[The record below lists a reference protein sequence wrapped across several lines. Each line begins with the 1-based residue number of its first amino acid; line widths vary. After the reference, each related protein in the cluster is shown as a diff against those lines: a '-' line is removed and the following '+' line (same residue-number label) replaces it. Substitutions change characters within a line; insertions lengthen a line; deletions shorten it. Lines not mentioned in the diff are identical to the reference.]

1 MQEHTRFQ
9 EALLRRAAEG
19 KLEARAV
26 ARVLAPQ
33 PSADGPGDVAALLD
47 WLEGLG
53 TPEAEVLADGLCPE
67 RCAEIR
73 RLPADAVLPGLPPDA
88 VRRFF
93 ADEGLTETLNA
104 ALAGQL
110 DRIALD
116 SRGVGGAA
124 AAKLRE
130 QEAAWQ
136 AKLAANPAVWERI
149 LPPRAL
155 AELVLS
161 DSGCWERWSTEEQER
176 LGRFAAQLPGAAE
189 PAARTA
195 ADWRFRLRGCTSR
208 ADARKLVDELC
219 LWPTRELAELLP
231 AVLEEPWQR
240 RRAMQ
245 ILAWRF
251 GRGDTD
257 TWEGLSRWLAEQSE
271 RWRQIRGE
279 LATLQLAR
287 AGELL
292 LLWCD
297 GREDVPRDILELLR
311 KPYAG
316 VVAKNRLHGL
326 RFRYA
331 ALLSAEDMAKLDYV
345 VPTAVFAQPP
355 AETPPASVP
364 VLRVK
369 PQPVPAAPPEPAQP
383 ATPTLWQQH
392 LRPFLTENWLL
403 VAGILGVLAG
413 VSVLVYRYWQSTWLI
428 RYTVVQ
434 GLLLAGTILPDRL
447 GVWLEKRDAKLRD
460 TAMTLTGATVL
471 LVPLNVLCPIMLVGG
486 EGGLGRLLAS
496 LLGVGLLLGFG
507 WWLQGVLARSVPGF
521 GRRFGL
527 ALSAMHGAGF
537 GTLLLMS
544 LLGCVPTFLGI
555 LPYLLFAACAVMVW
569 TVPKTVASRQA
580 KVFFGVTLAGTFLQ
594 LLAWGH
600 LLAKAPFA
608 GAVWAPL
615 TVLIGG
621 LGLLADCRFGEA
633 TEEERAIPG
642 RIAFA
647 GFAVVLLGLLLSLA
661 HPWLR
666 PLVFLLAGQIWLRY
680 GLGRPHPAHAWIGIS
695 LTALGV
701 LAVAY
706 VPSWPTVWR
715 PVVPLFAAI
724 VLEPTFWR
732 RRDHAFSRCLH
743 EALAGVQSV
752 FAGMAVVAAVLSQLH
767 YRSEPR
773 IALLVVALATGL
785 FAWFAR
791 RERNSRWVRAAAIV
805 AVVALPYAGFADT
818 LGNFWKANT
827 MAFGLGLLAWLWIGL
842 VQWRRQVDYLR
853 ASRSTVLVLY
863 GGFAM
868 TAMSVR
874 LLLQRLEPEA
884 GLVWYWMDLMGP
896 VLMLGALVLATWW
909 SRSLLP
915 AGMAAVVGAI
925 FAPAMKEF
933 LIQVFPWI
941 VWRSGL
947 GSSLWALG
955 LIGLCFRLRD
965 EARLRDLG
973 PGDGWWETSRFP
985 WIRTDHT
992 LFTLPAFLTAL
1003 FLCVR
1008 VDAYIWLWRLSHS
1021 LMVWRTCLALSLT
1034 GVAWLAAAVYL
1045 ERVNKSWQRWCAYL
1059 GCFWLGFGA
1068 ALASWVLRS
1077 EGWDSGAL
1085 WFCLSVQAVHALGIL
1100 IAVKRW
1106 EWGRAVMVEPARWTL
1121 LVVSV
1126 GLASGLLAWL
1136 SLFDGLASVPYLAAF
1151 CTAQLVWHGWWT
1163 RRHFFGWLLLGLL
1176 LVMAASAELG
1186 GNTGLVDV
1194 VGWHQIL
1201 RYPLATLILL
1211 LGLAVVAE
1219 RWWGQVF
1226 SRGEALLTPLLL
1238 GSGGLA
1244 VAGGLGMVFQV
1255 LLPSEFDMV
1264 HFWLAAVFV
1273 LLAARANG
1281 WTFPVLCAVIA
1292 GGILLA
1298 SPGFPRDYFP
1308 ALLAVVA
1315 EPWKLGFF
1323 ACILVACAHGGAWVY
1338 RRWPKWMVS
1347 PQARY
1352 PLPSARPFVAAGV
1365 FVASWGVLRHLRVT
1379 EHRDAAGQLAAPF
1392 LSALALLGAAVMP
1405 KAEQVVPL
1413 LASAWAF
1420 VVVGCVLAMRVCAG
1434 PWVRSL
1440 GGGEVHL
1447 IALGLAAAVLL
1458 AESAAAWRRRS
1469 FAVTMGW
1476 AGTAPAAFILVA
1488 LVLGYLSHPG
1498 LEHTNSARCLISA
1511 CCALVATFSFRRLR
1525 DEQETNPLAAIFPFS
1540 LALAVMALSMA
1551 IPWLRQADWA
1561 LAALYLPALALLV
1574 LADLR
1579 KCRIEIEVAFWAI
1592 CAPLPLLLVP
1602 QFYHL
1607 LCCPGT
1613 DLWVAHFHRHAL
1625 VPLLAGLLMVRLAV
1639 RHRQAVAACFGGPL
1653 LALGCYAVVAR
1664 WPLAWC
1670 FAPVVLPRTVWLLA
1684 CAHLWLGLTASPAVR
1699 HRLIGELDGASVR
1712 EFWQGFACAV
1722 SQFAVLGVVVYGG
1735 LSSYASAPLLAGAA
1749 SVLIHARAAGAAHW
1763 LTRVALVETVIAIHL
1778 DFLTP
1783 SYLPRNLVIWVL
1795 LGCWAALLLAD
1806 GWWKGR
1812 LRNQAAAGSQAL
1824 ALLVFFHIWQRWP
1837 GSLAGLVGMVLGAG
1851 LYAWSPLPAN
1861 AKDEQKGELAASLFL
1876 VPAWLAFWWSAGP
1889 TIRGLDLNMPRSL
1902 LAGSLGLLVMAPLTV
1917 WQGTERLIRFWQG
1930 KRPAETRRI
1939 DHALAWMHRHAATAD
1954 QSALVIVSVVVL
1966 LTGLRRDMPPVNLVL
1981 GEILCLGLVWGWW
1994 QAGKRLGDSVPVFLS
2009 MAAFFFGLLMVRNYL
2024 EIKGLWIPEYDL
2036 WAGLGLSSLAC
2047 ALDRVFARQP
2057 DYARRPLTVLHWG
2070 IPAVNTLWLLTHRL
2084 WGGDMALF
2092 LSALHSLQFG
2102 YLGRREKGSPYQ
2114 AAAVFGAVVFC
2125 LLAFGT
2131 RLHLRQAYAYVVPI
2145 GFGTL
2150 ALVHLFGERMQPADR
2165 NTVRSIAL
2173 LAMLGS
2179 TVYYVIADS
2188 RLSLVHILV
2197 LGLLCLFCM
2206 GAAAFTRVRAYLY
2219 LGFTGFVVD
2228 LAALLYRVLIRLERG
2243 PRMTLVGVLVLGT
2256 GMALVAGSIYY
2267 KLHRE
2272 QVRARLGKLGERLG
2286 NWE

>member
-1 MQEHTRFQ
+1 MQEHARFQ

-19 KLEARAV
+19 KLEARDV
-26 ARVLAPQ
+26 ARVLAPP
-33 PSADGPGDVAALLD
+33 PSADVPGVAALLD

-53 TPEAEVLADGLCPE
+53 TPEAEALADGLCPE
-67 RCAEIR
+67 LCAEIR
-73 RLPADAVLPGLPPDA
+73 RRPGGEALSGLPAGAP
-88 VRRFF
+88 RCFF
-93 ADEGLTETLNA
+93 ADEGLAETLNA
-104 ALAGQL
+104 ALNGQL

-116 SRGVGGAA
+116 YKGVGGAA

-130 QEAAWQ
+130 QEAVWQ
-136 AKLAANPAVWERI
+136 AKLAANPAVWERL
-149 LPPRAL
+149 LPPRVL
-155 AELVLS
+155 AEQVLA

-176 LGRFAAQLPGAAE
+176 LGRFAAQLPGPAE
-189 PAARTA
+189 PATRTA

-208 ADARKLVDELC
+208 AEARKLVDELC
-219 LWPTRELAELLP
+219 LWPTRNLAEILP
-231 AVLEEPWQR
+231 VVLEEPWQR
-240 RRAMQ
+240 RRATQ
-245 ILAWRF
+245 VLAWRF
-251 GRGDTD
+251 GREDTD
-257 TWEGLSRWLAEQSE
+257 TWAGLNRWLAEQGE
-271 RWRQIRGE
+271 RWRQNRGN
-279 LATLQLAR
+279 LATLQQNR

-297 GREDVPRDILELLR
+297 GREDVPQEILELLR
-311 KPYAG
+311 KPYTG

-326 RFRYA
+326 RLRYA
-331 ALLSAEDMAKLDYV
+331 ALLTAEDLAKLDYV

-355 AETPPASVP
+355 PAARPASVP
-364 VLRVK
+364 VLPVK
-369 PQPVPAAPPEPAQP
+369 PKPAAIIPPKPAP
-383 ATPTLWQQH
+383 PTVWQQH

-471 LVPLNVLCPIMLVGG
+471 LVPLNVLCPVMLVGG
-486 EGGLGRLLAS
+486 EGGFGRLLS
-496 LLGVGLLLGFG
+496 PLLGVGLLVGFG
-507 WWLQGVLARSVPGF
+507 WWLQGVLERSVPGF

-537 GTLLLMS
+537 GALLLMS
-544 LLGCVPTFLGI
+544 LLGSQDAVPIVLGV
-555 LPYLLFAACAVMVW
+555 LPYLLFAACAWIVW
-569 TVPKTVASRQA
+569 MVPKADTAMQA
-580 KVFFGVTLAGTFLQ
+580 KVFFGVTVAGTFLQ
-594 LLAWGH
+594 LIAWGH

-608 GAVWAPL
+608 GAAWAPL

-633 TEEERAIPG
+633 KEERTVPG

-666 PLVFLLAGQIWLRY
+666 PLVFLLAGQVWLRY
-680 GLGRPHPAHAWIGIS
+680 GIGRPHPAHAWIGIS

-701 LAVAY
+701 LAVAF
-706 VPSWPTVWR
+706 VPAWPMVWR
-715 PVVPLFAAI
+715 PVVPLLAAV
-724 VLEPTFWR
+724 VLEPSLWR
-732 RRDHAFSRCLH
+732 RRDDAFSRCLH

-767 YRSEPR
+767 YRSDPR
-773 IALLVVALATGL
+773 IALLTTVLATGL

-805 AVVALPYAGFADT
+805 AAVGLPYAGFADT
-818 LGNFWKANT
+818 MGNFWKANT
-827 MAFGLGLLAWLWIGL
+827 MAFGFGLLSWLWIGL
-842 VQWRRQVDYLR
+842 VQWRRQVGYLR
-853 ASRSTVLVLY
+853 APRSTVLVLY

-874 LLLQRLEPEA
+874 LLMQRLAPEA

-896 VLMLGALVLATWW
+896 VLILGALVLATWW

-933 LIQVFPWI
+933 LVQVFPWI

-965 EARLRDLG
+965 EVRLRDLG
-973 PGDGWWETSRFP
+973 PGDGWWENSRFP

-992 LFTLPAFLTAL
+992 LFTLPALLTAL

-1008 VDAYIWLWRLSHS
+1008 VDAYIWLWRLSHN

-1034 GVAWLAAAVYL
+1034 GLAWLAAAVYL
-1045 ERVNKSWQRWCAYL
+1045 DRVNKSWQRLCAYL
-1059 GCFWLGFGA
+1059 GCFWVGFGA
-1068 ALASWVLRS
+1068 ALASWVLRK
-1077 EGWDSGAL
+1077 EGWDDGAL
-1085 WFCLSVQAVHALGIL
+1085 WFCLSVQAVHAWGIL
-1100 IAVKRW
+1100 IAAKRW
-1106 EWGRAVMVEPARWTL
+1106 AWGRAVLVDPARWTL

-1126 GLASGLLAWL
+1126 GLTGCLLVGMSLFSGLESMVWLAVCC
-1136 SLFDGLASVPYLAAF
+1136 SV
-1151 CTAQLVWHGWWT
+1151 QLVWHGWWT
-1163 RRHFFGWLLLGLL
+1163 RQHFFGWLLLGFVL
-1176 LVMAASAELG
+1176 MSAASAELG
-1186 GNTGLVDV
+1186 VDLGLVDADGLHLV
-1194 VGWHQIL
+1194 L
-1201 RYPLATLILL
+1201 LYPLAALVLL
-1211 LGLAVVAE
+1211 LGLAVAAE
-1219 RWWGQVF
+1219 RWWVRVF

-1244 VAGGLGMVFQV
+1244 VACGLGMVFLV
-1255 LLPSEFDMV
+1255 LLPGEFGMV
-1264 HFWLAAVFV
+1264 HFWFAAVFV

-1281 WTFPVLCAVIA
+1281 WTAPVLFAVIA
-1292 GGILLA
+1292 GGVLAA
-1298 SPGFPRDYFP
+1298 SPGISRDDFL

-1315 EPWKLGFF
+1315 EPWKLGLF
-1323 ACILVACAHGGAWVY
+1323 ACILMACAHAGAWGY
-1338 RRWPKWMVS
+1338 RRWPKWLVS
-1347 PQARY
+1347 PQALY

-1379 EHRDAAGQLAAPF
+1379 EHRDAAGQLGAPF

-1405 KAEQVVPL
+1405 GAELVIPL

-1420 VVVGCVLAMRVCAG
+1420 VVVGCVLAIRVCAG

-1447 IALGLAAAVLL
+1447 IVLGLAVAVLL
-1458 AESAAAWRRRS
+1458 AEAVVAGGRRRWPVRGLHWLG
-1469 FAVTMGW
+1469 AI
-1476 AGTAPAAFILVA
+1476 PAALLVV
-1488 LVLGYLSHPG
+1488 LLILGYLADPG
-1498 LEHTNSARCLISA
+1498 LAKTNSACCLIA
-1511 CCALVATFSFRRLR
+1511 GVCALIATYSFRRFR
-1525 DEQETNPLAAIFPFS
+1525 DEQETVPLAVAFPFS
-1540 LALAVMALSMA
+1540 LALATLALSMA
-1551 IPWLRQADWA
+1551 VPWLRQADWA
-1561 LAALYLPALALLV
+1561 LAALLLPAVSLLILAECQK
-1574 LADLR
+1574 R
-1579 KCRIEIEVAFWAI
+1579 KIEIEAAFWAI

-1607 LCCPGT
+1607 LCCPGA

-1670 FAPVVLPRTVWLLA
+1670 FAPVVLPRTVWLLV
-1684 CAHLWLGLTASPAVR
+1684 CAHLWLGLIASPAVR
-1699 HRLIGELDGASVR
+1699 RRLIGELDGASVR

-1749 SVLIHARAAGAAHW
+1749 SVLMHAGATGGPRW
-1763 LTRVALVETVIAIHL
+1763 LTRVALVETTIAIHL

-1783 SYLPRNLVIWVL
+1783 SYLPQNLVIWVL
-1795 LGCWAALLLAD
+1795 LGCWAALLLVD
-1806 GWWKGR
+1806 GMWKGR

-1824 ALLVFFHIWQRWP
+1824 VLLVFFHIWQRWP
-1837 GSLAGLVGMVLGAG
+1837 GSLAGLVGTVLGAG
-1851 LYAWSPLPAN
+1851 LYACSPLPVN
-1861 AKDEQKGELAASLFL
+1861 TKDERNGELAAALFL

-1889 TIRGLDLNMPRSL
+1889 TMGGLDLTMPRSL
-1902 LAGSLGLLVMAPLTV
+1902 LAGALGLLAVAPLTV
-1917 WQGTERLIRFWQG
+1917 WQGTDRLIRCWQG

-1939 DHALAWMHRHAATAD
+1939 DHALAWMHRYAATAD
-1954 QSALVIVSVVVL
+1954 LSALVVASVVVL
-1966 LTGLRRDMPPVNLVL
+1966 LTGLRRDMTPMNLVL

-1994 QAGKRLGDSVPVFLS
+1994 QTGKRLGDSVPVVLS
-2009 MAAFFFGLLMVRNYL
+2009 MAAFFFGLLMVRNHL
-2024 EIKGLWIPEYDL
+2024 ERAGIWVPEYDL
-2036 WAGLGLSSLAC
+2036 WAGLALSSLAC

-2057 DYARRPLTVLHWG
+2057 DYARRPLAVLHWG
-2070 IPAVNTLWLLTHRL
+2070 IPVVNTMWLLSHRL

-2206 GAAAFTRVRAYLY
+2206 GAAAVTRVRAYLY

-2267 KLHRE
+2267 KLNRE